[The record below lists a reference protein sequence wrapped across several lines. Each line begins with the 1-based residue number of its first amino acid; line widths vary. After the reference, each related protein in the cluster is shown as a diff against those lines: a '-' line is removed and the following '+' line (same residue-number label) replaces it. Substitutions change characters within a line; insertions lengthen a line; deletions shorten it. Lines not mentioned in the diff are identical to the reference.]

1 MPTASA
7 RLRRKLDLVAPA
19 LEWPGRLLSEHP
31 RAAELYPRFLTVS
44 AFLGLAT
51 PPLLET
57 ALGAARARGA
67 EDAVAA
73 GLAEYLERHILEET
87 HGEEPGQEVL
97 RDLEAVGVDTA
108 ALRARPLPPKIAAIV
123 GTHAFWI
130 WHAHPVAILGFLEIE
145 AYHPDQASVERLI
158 EKTGLPRDGFRQLLL
173 HAELDVEHAA
183 ELHRVL
189 DSLPLKP
196 FHERLIGLSALQT
209 MALVNEVG
217 LDIVAGEAKPK
228 SGSTR
233 CR

>member
-1 MPTASA
+1 VPTPSG
-7 RLRRKLDLVAPA
+7 RLRRKLDLLGPA

-44 AFLGLAT
+44 AFLALAT

-57 ALGAARARGA
+57 ALERARARGA

-73 GLAEYLERHILEET
+73 GLAEYLERHIPEET
-87 HGEEPGQEVL
+87 HGEEPGRDVL
-97 RDLEAVGVDTA
+97 SDLEALGVDTA
-108 ALRARPLPPKIAAIV
+108 ALRAPPLPPKIAAIV

-145 AYHPDQASVERLI
+145 AYHPDRASVERLI
-158 EKTGLPRDGFRQLLL
+158 DKTGLPREGFRQLLL

-189 DSLPLKP
+189 DSLPLEP
-196 FHERLIGLSALQT
+196 AHEQLIGLSALQT
-209 MALVNEVG
+209 IALLSEVG
-217 LDIVAGEAKPK
+217 LEIVAGEA
-228 SGSTR
+228 S
-233 CR
+233 